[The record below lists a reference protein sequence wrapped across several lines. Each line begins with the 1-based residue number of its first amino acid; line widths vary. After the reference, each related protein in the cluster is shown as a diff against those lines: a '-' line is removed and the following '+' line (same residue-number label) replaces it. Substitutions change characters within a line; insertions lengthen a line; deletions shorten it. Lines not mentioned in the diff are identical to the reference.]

1 MNNAVLDNI
10 QSEFEKTARERHIRV
25 HSFQE
30 GRGMS
35 GIKGLHNKVV
45 DDASSRLGITGI
57 ETVET
62 IDADHRQMVRCSSRS
77 DPQYRAVL
85 GVLKQFLHSRQPSIE
100 RIADTATDNGSIP
113 PRFETKTKE
122 SPPSKSLRKSLH
134 YRCKIYSH

>member
-1 MNNAVLDNI
+1 MNNAVLDSI
-10 QSEFEKTARERHIRV
+10 QSEFEKIAQERHIRI

-35 GIKGLHNKVV
+35 GIRGLHNKVV
-45 DDASSRLGITGI
+45 DDDSSRLGITGI
-57 ETVET
+57 ETIET

-85 GVLKQFLHSRQPSIE
+85 GVLKQFLHSSKPGHESTASPAMDNLSISLRPE
-100 RIADTATDNGSIP
+100 V
-113 PRFETKTKE
+113 KTK
-122 SPPSKSLRKSLH
+122 SLPSRPLRKSLH